1 MEITK
6 DNIKKLIGKEVHG
19 YVFMHDKKT
28 GTTTIKVNP
37 HINEEAVKIKIKTII
52 FNTFEYK

>member
-19 YVFMHDKKT
+19 YVFIHDKKT
-28 GTTTIKVNP
+28 GTTTVKVNP
-37 HINEEAVKIKIKTII
+37 HINEEAVKIKIKTIK
-52 FNTFEYK
+52 NKLC